1 MDNMPDWERYIE
13 KVVPI
18 YKDYVDY
25 WIVINEMNIV
35 FEYSEEERINML
47 QYHARGYHIIKN
59 IVTLLLVQ
67 HCLIP

>member
-35 FEYSEEERINML
+35 FEYSEEERIKYVAISCTGL
-47 QYHARGYHIIKN
+47 SYYKKI
-59 IVTLLLVQ
+59 
-67 HCLIP
+67 